1 MTGRR
6 AISVF
11 AGYGIELEYMIV
23 DRTSLAVRPLAA
35 EVLPALRARATSRRT
50 ATPLDW
56 SNELVAH
63 VVETK
68 NAAPAPAIDRC
79 RAVSAPNCAKR
90 TSCWRPWTLA

>member
-1 MTGRR
+1 
-6 AISVF
+6 
-11 AGYGIELEYMIV
+11 MIV

-63 VVETK
+63 AVGHLRQG
-68 NAAPAPAIDRC
+68 NRQR
-79 RAVSAPNCAKR
+79 RAAKR
-90 TSCWRPWTLA
+90 PHGVALANMSLGGRRSRGVQIFVQQVAKIE